1 MKILK
6 TKSPLRKRNFTTLL
20 AAVLGITLLS
30 PIPLALS
37 AEPQCKYFHEYSPA
51 LSQSFQWWFDHIAIP
66 HSGRVVNIP
75 SEIELA
81 CADYTMPC
89 DAKISGDSDLWC
101 FATTTGVKFP
111 LSISPDGVCAAFGH
125 GKARQALL
133 VYVWCPT

>member
-6 TKSPLRKRNFTTLL
+6 TKSLLRKRNFTPLL

-66 HSGRVVNIP
+66 RNGKVVNIP

-81 CADYTMPC
+81 CDEGYPMPC
-89 DAKISGDSDLWC
+89 GAKILGDTYLSC

-111 LSISPDGVCAAFGH
+111 LSISPDGVCAAFDH
-125 GKARQALL
+125 GKARQAL
-133 VYVWCPT
+133 VTY